1 MEEVREEK
9 DEDENRKLVGTWVKR
24 NRYRSARRYPQSPY
38 VADSVQWKPAFP
50 RIKRLVAG
58 NLIRSWENRR
68 AEANK
73 SCSLCVF
80 NNEDE
85 VGQEQRG

>member
-1 MEEVREEK
+1 MEEVKEEK

-24 NRYRSARRYPQSPY
+24 NRRYRSARRYPQSPY

-73 SCSLCVF
+73 SCSLSASSTT
-80 NNEDE
+80 
-85 VGQEQRG
+85 RTK